1 MEMSWPGNW
10 WKKLLIRR
18 GGFLLQIA
26 IVIIWGV
33 MMALL
38 VERTLLKPEAL
49 KITPALAKERMKV
62 GEDWWGVY
70 WKGEK
75 IGYAVTAQEQKGEK
89 ISVQER
95 AWLKLSVLGI
105 PQNIEQILEYR
116 VNQKLALDSFD
127 FSLKS
132 GLVQF
137 RLAGQMEDLP
147 SLTGKRLRLQI
158 HSGGRTRQ
166 QDISLKESP
175 HILGQTKLHLLAQGL
190 EVGKKYRIPAFDP
203 ATLSTAEVIAEVE
216 GLERLNIGGE
226 ERELYRVSQE
236 FRGIVAKS
244 WMDRNGEIWKEESP
258 MGLVLL
264 RESKK
269 VALHKNWKPGKMVD
283 LIALTAIPV
292 NQEIPNPRSAQY
304 LRVRLSLPT
313 LDGLKIEGERQ
324 SRSGNEVVVRKEPFP
339 PRISEPKPLKEE
351 ERVKA
356 LEATPFIQSDDPQIK
371 RQAEAIVDGAKDPA
385 EKVSRIAAWVFR
397 EVEKRPVVSIP
408 SAVEVLRQKVG
419 DCNEHA
425 VLFTALA
432 RAAGIPAHMQAGII
446 YQEGKFYYHA
456 WVQVYLGTWVAVD
469 PLLNQIPADA
479 THIRLV
485 EGDLDKQLDIVKAI
499 GRLKVE
505 VLEVH

>member
-1 MEMSWPGNW
+1 MSWSGSW

-26 IVIIWGV
+26 IVTTWVV

-38 VERTLLKPEAL
+38 VQRTLIKPEAL
-49 KITPALAKERMKV
+49 KITPALAKERMKA

-75 IGYAVTAQEQKGEK
+75 IGYAVTVQEQQEGK
-89 ISVQER
+89 ISVKER
-95 AWLKLSVLGI
+95 VWLRLSVLGI

-116 VNQKLALDSFD
+116 VNQRLVLDSFD

-137 RLAGQMEDLP
+137 RLVGRMEDLP
-147 SLTGKRLRLQI
+147 SLPGKRLRLEV
-158 HSGGRTRQ
+158 HSGGRERQ
-166 QDISLKESP
+166 QEVSLKETP
-175 HILGQTKLHLLAQGL
+175 YILGQTKLHLLSQGL

-203 ATLSTAEVIAEVE
+203 STLSIAEVVAEVE
-216 GLERLNIGGE
+216 GVERLNIGGE
-226 ERELYRVSQE
+226 ERELYRVGQE

-244 WMDRNGEIWKEESP
+244 WMDRNGEIWREESP
-258 MGLVLL
+258 IGLVLV
-264 RESKK
+264 RESKN
-269 VALHKNWKPGKMVD
+269 VALHKNWNPAKMVD

-292 NQEIPNPRSAQY
+292 NQEIQNPRSVQY
-304 LRVRLSLPT
+304 LRARLHLPT
-313 LDGLKIEGERQ
+313 MNGLKIEGERQ
-324 SRSGNEVVVRKEPFP
+324 NRSGNEVVVRKETFP
-339 PRISEPKPLKEE
+339 PKISEFKPLKEE
-351 ERVKA
+351 ERIKA

-371 RQAEAIVDGAKDPA
+371 RQAEAIVEGAKDAA
-385 EKVSRIAAWVFR
+385 EKVGRIAAWVFR

-432 RAAGIPAHMQAGII
+432 RAVGIPAHMQAGII

-456 WVQVYLGTWVAVD
+456 WAQVYLGTWVAVD

>member
-1 MEMSWPGNW
+1 MRWSASWR
-10 WKKLLIRR
+10 KKILIRR
-18 GGFLLQIA
+18 GGFLLQLA
-26 IVIIWGV
+26 ILITWVV

-38 VERTLLKPEAL
+38 VQKTLLKPEAL
-49 KITPALAKERMKV
+49 KITPALAKERMKI

-75 IGYAVTAQEQKGEK
+75 IGYAVTGQEQQEEK

-116 VNQKLALDSFD
+116 VNQRLTLDSFD

-137 RLAGQMEDLP
+137 RLAGRMEDLP
-147 SLTGKRLRLQI
+147 SHPGKRLRLVV
-158 HSGGRTRQ
+158 HSGGREHQ
-166 QDISLKESP
+166 QEISLKEAP
-175 HILGQTKLHLLAQGL
+175 HILGQTKLHLLSQGL
-190 EVGKKYRIPAFDP
+190 EVGKKYSIPAFDP

-216 GLERLNIGGE
+216 GVERLNIGGE
-226 ERELYRVSQE
+226 ERELYRIGQE
-236 FRGIVAKS
+236 FRGIMTKS
-244 WMDRNGEIWKEESP
+244 WMDRKGDIWKEESP
-258 MGLVLL
+258 IGLVLL
-264 RESKK
+264 RESKN
-269 VALHKNWKPGKMVD
+269 VALHKNWNPGKTVD

-292 NQEIPNPRSAQY
+292 KQEIPNPRSTQY
-304 LRVRLSLPT
+304 LRARLHLPT
-313 LDGLKIEGERQ
+313 LKGLKIEGERQ
-324 SRSGNEVVVRKEPFP
+324 SRNGNEVVIRKETFP
-339 PRISEPKPLKEE
+339 PKIFAIKPLKEE
-351 ERVKA
+351 ERFRA
-356 LEATPFIQSDDPQIK
+356 LQATPFIQSDDPKIK

-385 EKVSRIAAWVFR
+385 EKVSRIAAWLFR

-432 RAAGIPAHMQAGII
+432 RAVGIPAHMQAGVI

-456 WVQVYLGTWVAVD
+456 WAQVYLGTWVAVD

-485 EGDLDKQLDIVKAI
+485 EGDLDKQLDIVRVI
-499 GRLKVE
+499 GRLQVE